1 MSSLR
6 QRAVLL
12 GAAIALALAIAGPAG
27 AYTPTRPDSDAPPD
41 ASPDWL
47 PDEPWV
53 MERWMPF
60 DQAQLHRVLRLDAN
74 GVWMNLDQGMTLR
87 AMAVARGVPMRGL
100 ADRLLAS
107 RRGKVSVR
115 QYRILRSRTQRMLT
129 QQHLGEHML
138 WHVFHQRSVLQ
149 KARDVLQ
156 QTPRVGA
163 LGLSLSEL
171 RARALS
177 AAGAGGRRGVR
188 NGSMSAR
195 ENRFLRARDRQVTDA
210 WLGRQT
216 TGVAARAAHTPVLC
230 PLS

>member
-12 GAAIALALAIAGPAG
+12 GAAVAFALAIAAPAG
-27 AYTPTRPDSDAPPD
+27 AYTPTRPDSDAPPG
-41 ASPDWL
+41 AAPDWL

-60 DQAQLHRVLRLDAN
+60 DEAQLHRVLRLDAN
-74 GVWMNLDQGMTLR
+74 RVWMGLDQSMTLR
-87 AMAVARGVPMRGL
+87 AMAVARGVPTRGL

-107 RRGKVSVR
+107 RRGTVPAR
-115 QYRILRSRTQRMLT
+115 TYRILRSRTRRMLT

-149 KARDVLQ
+149 QAPGVL
-156 QTPRVGA
+156 A

-177 AAGAGGRRGVR
+177 AAGASGRRGVR
-188 NGSMSAR
+188 NGAMSAR

-210 WLGRQT
+210 WLGRPT
-216 TGVAARAAHTPVLC
+216 TGTVARAARTPVLC
-230 PLS
+230 PLG